1 MLQIRR
7 ETDYAIR
14 CVYYLA
20 GKEDEVIMVNE
31 ISREMRMPKSFI
43 AKILQR
49 LSKAGIVDSY
59 VGVKGGFHLAKKPQ
73 QISLYDVIIAIEGPI
88 AMNRC
93 TVNKRICSL
102 SSTCRVHP
110 IWVDVRK
117 EVERILKKS
126 TFHKMRSS
134 IN

>member
-20 GKEDEVIMVNE
+20 GKEDEVIMVDE